1 MSRIKALRAMV
12 VRTVGTLFERGPM
25 ASNEFHAPVLVV
37 LGPQRTVRIV
47 TSAAEAIECLSSIY
61 WPKVAKRH
69 SLEAVHVCMQAWR
82 GYRTTESA
90 REAFIVA
97 AQASAV
103 MIVGQ
108 QELAVSRLAAERRS
122 SR

>member
-1 MSRIKALRAMV
+1 M
-12 VRTVGTLFERGPM
+12 
-25 ASNEFHAPVLVV
+25 
-37 LGPQRTVRIV
+37 LGDPDATQFRCINPT
-47 TSAAEAIECLSSIY
+47 
-61 WPKVAKRH
+61 KVAKRH